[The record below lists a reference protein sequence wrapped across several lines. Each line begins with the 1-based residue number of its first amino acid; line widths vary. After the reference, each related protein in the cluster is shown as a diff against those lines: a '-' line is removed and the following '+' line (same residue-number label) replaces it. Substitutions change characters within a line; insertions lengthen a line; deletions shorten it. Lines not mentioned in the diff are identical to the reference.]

1 DTNMFRNLFSS
12 PTSRLP
18 LEDALELANK
28 YLENARKENDPVKAL
43 RLCNDANSVIKD
55 AEKIYAKN
63 GVKGRALHDGI
74 ANVYHEHAK
83 LLDTLGY
90 RGMAQKSHS
99 KADKWGYVHVAVSK
113 QTGSSQLGSIQ
124 PLCPPTALSA
134 VPTIAA
140 AMYQGIS
147 KLDIAQPTDV
157 SPAQI
162 AALTEIAPCASQ
174 TSQDIARTPGT
185 IFVQLIAP
193 PSVKYTLPEVTERIS
208 STPQLAYCLSLLPP
222 LTSKDGLSELE
233 IEWSQARVDDP
244 DEQERLRTVAVDV
257 IRAFV
262 RDELKRP
269 DVIAEVVCLAAVLD
283 EDDFRKLLQ
292 AFVDGIER
300 SVLLELHLLDGLAQL
315 MRNAPPGY
323 IGTDDLVKIL
333 EILTM
338 RLKGTY
344 QQSTGH
350 MYRLATAVSQALDS
364 MVDSQV
370 KDLKREQL
378 HEPLSEYLKEL
389 QRSSDPSLV
398 YQAAYAY
405 QALQYIP
412 DDETILQ
419 AMVRRTGKVA
429 KGIYGIVSSVKAL
442 DLNGF
447 IEGLRD
453 IQVGVESAASAI
465 KPVGNNLNEGGQGLL
480 ESLKGSLSFGRK
492 SAWYPALRGLDML
505 LQEGRLCEFEKL
517 IREAPCKKEAAFQW
531 GVCQRLGELAINTL
545 WDDCTRQN
553 AVSFLGIMHRDDA
566 TWNPK
571 ASIKQW
577 ILYILTRLTDASDT
591 MIGDHTRG
599 LLLELKTDGNTLNQT
614 LFQIPSNKT
623 PGSNLLTA
631 TLPPKTFPLLDCVQ
645 NKPDVEVALRH
656 LKLERL
662 RGRGGDVYISPRAK
676 ANVKATEEFDLTS
689 KVQEFLHS
697 DKKVFLLQGDSGA
710 GKSTFIRELELGLW
724 DKYKTNGPIPL
735 FVFLPTIERPEQDLI
750 GKQLQKA
757 NFTEGQIREMKTHR
771 EFILICDG
779 YDESQQTRNLYTSNE
794 LNQPGGCRVQMVISC
809 RTEYNGLDYKDRF
822 QPMDRNN
829 YRISGQFQ
837 EAVIAPFNKNQI
849 QDYIDQYVSSG
860 RPPWGSKDYHKA
872 FRQIPNLQDLVKNP
886 FLLKLAMEVLPQIF
900 EKRTSTS
907 VTRITSVELY
917 DEFVAQWLERSKIR
931 FGEMDLSIHDKGAF
945 KRLSDSGFKMNGIRY
960 LKELSTA
967 IYDNQGG
974 NPTVSYSEH
983 RDKKTWKDAWFNSTD
998 GKNLLIEA
1006 IPLVRNGDQYR
1017 FIHRSVLEYGVTLSI
1032 FDPSAHEGL
1041 EEPSSPSPLPRRG
1054 STSSALSFEI
1064 PSPSPIEETASNTEP
1079 LLVDSPLGRK
1089 SFVDEPS
1096 ILQFLVDRV
1105 QQQPV
1110 FKNQLHAVIQQSK
1123 TDKSVRIAA
1132 ANAIT
1137 VLVKAGV
1144 PFAGADLRGI
1154 NVPGADLSHGMFDSA
1169 RLEGADLRKAN
1180 LRSVW
1185 LRKARLN
1192 GAQMT
1197 KARFGELPFIQELCE
1212 VIIGAYTP
1220 DGNTFAMG
1228 LANGNICLYDTT
1240 DRWYKLAMFVGH
1252 DNVILSLTFSPTGDR
1267 IASASWDGM
1276 VKLWGVQ
1283 TYDCLDLSGHSKG
1296 VYAVAY
1302 SPKGDQI
1309 ASGSADNTVRL
1320 WDVKTGNCIYTL
1332 KGHSDQVFCVAYSP
1346 TGDQVASGSFDN
1358 TVRLWNPETGDC
1370 TLTLQHNDEVYVI
1383 VYSPK
1388 GGRLAS
1394 GGNDMIV
1401 RLWDVETGD
1410 CIHVMKGH
1418 MDKIMC
1424 IAYSP
1429 KGDQIASGCIGG
1441 CDLAVR
1447 LWDVETGNCVR
1458 VLKGHSGGIR
1468 SIVYSPNGDQLASG
1482 GHDMTVR
1489 LWDVETYDCVDI
1501 FQGHGDQINTIVYS
1515 PNGDQIASVSY
1526 DKTVR
1531 FRNMADVSRSYT
1543 PQGHSNFVYTI
1554 AYSPKGNRVVSGS
1567 LDCTA
1572 RLWDAETGQCIRT
1585 LEGHDEVVMSIVYSP
1600 DGDRFVSG
1608 SLDSTMRVWDAES
1621 GNCLCILKPS
1631 WIQGKIHG
1639 VNSVD
1644 YSPKGDQVASGC
1656 GDGTVRLWNVET
1668 TSCIHVLRGHR
1679 NVLCKVVYSP
1689 KGDQIASGSLDSTVR
1704 LWDVETGDCIS
1715 TLEGHDSDVNAIAYS
1730 PKGDRIASGSD
1741 DMTVRQWDVKTG
1753 SCVHVLRG
1761 HRGGIINI
1769 IYSPEG
1775 DQIASSSEDGT
1786 VRLWDVETG
1795 NCIHALL
1802 GHRKRVTMALAY
1814 SPKADMIASGSGDS
1828 TVRLWSIETGE
1839 CLLTISDFHGSVSCL
1854 AWDVASNGQY
1864 LVTGSQ
1870 DNSVRRWQITKEQ
1883 DEYKAILHWSSSNDA
1898 LVATDTTFDDAQGLS
1913 TANEM
1918 LLQQRGAL
1926 FSSARTLQGKTEKEL
1941 GIWTGVLD

>member
-1 DTNMFRNLFSS
+1 MFRNLFSS

-18 LEDALELANK
+18 LEDVLELANK

-43 RLCNDANSVIKD
+43 RFCNDANSVIKD

-63 GVKGRALHDGI
+63 GVKDPVLRD
-74 ANVYHEHAK
+74 
-83 LLDTLGY
+83 DTLGY
-90 RGMAQKSHS
+90 RDMAQKSYN
-99 KADKWGYVHVAVSK
+99 KADKLGYVHAVVSK
-113 QTGSSQLGSIQ
+113 QTGSFQLGSIQ
-124 PLCPPTALSA
+124 SLCPPTALSA
-134 VPTIAA
+134 VPAVAT
-140 AMYQGIS
+140 AMYQDIS
-147 KLDIAQPTDV
+147 KPDIAEPTDK
-157 SPAQI
+157 SPVQTVV
-162 AALTEIAPCASQ
+162 LTEIEPCAPQASR
-174 TSQDIARTPGT
+174 DVAGTPGA
-185 IFVQLIAP
+185 IFVQSIVP
-193 PSVKYTLPEVTERIS
+193 PSVKYTLPGVTERIG

-222 LTSKDGLSELE
+222 SLTSRDGLNELE
-233 IEWSQARVDDP
+233 IGWSQAKIDDP
-244 DEQERLRTVAVDV
+244 DERERLRTVAVDV

-269 DVIAEVVCLAAVLD
+269 DVIAEVVCLAAVLN

-292 AFVDGIER
+292 AFINGIER
-300 SVLLELHLLDGLAQL
+300 SALLELHLLDGLAQL

-323 IGTDDLVKIL
+323 TRTDDLVKIL
-333 EILTM
+333 EILAI
-338 RLKGTY
+338 RLKGTH

-350 MYRLATAVSQALDS
+350 MYRLAVTVSQALDS

-370 KDLKREQL
+370 KGLKREQL

-389 QRSSDPSLV
+389 QMSSDPSLV

-419 AMVRRTGKVA
+419 TVVRRTGKVVT
-429 KGIYGIVSSVKAL
+429 GIYGIVSAARAL

-447 IEGLRD
+447 IGGLQD

-465 KPVGNNLNEGGQGLL
+465 KPVSNSLTEGGQGFL
-480 ESLKGSLSFGRK
+480 ESLKGSLSFSRR
-492 SAWYPALRGLDML
+492 SAWYPALRGLDTL
-505 LQEGRLCEFEKL
+505 LQEGRVCEFEKL
-517 IREAPCKKEAAFQW
+517 IREAPCKKDAAFQW

-545 WDDCTRQN
+545 WDDGTRQR
-553 AVSFLGIMHRDDA
+553 AVSFLGTIYRDDA

-571 ASIKQW
+571 DNIRQW
-577 ILYILTRLTDASDT
+577 ILYILTWLTDASDT
-591 MIGDHTRG
+591 MIGGHTQG
-599 LLLELKTDGNTLNQT
+599 LLLELKADGNTLKQT

-623 PGSNLLTA
+623 PSSNLLMVA
-631 TLPPKTFPLLDCVQ
+631 LPPKTSPLLDCVQ

-656 LKLERL
+656 LKSERL

-676 ANVKATEEFDLTS
+676 ASVNATEEFDLTS

-710 GKSTFIRELELGLW
+710 GKSTFIRELEIGLW
-724 DKYKTNGPIPL
+724 NKYKPDGPIPL

-757 NFTEGQIREMKTHR
+757 SFTEGQIREMKMHR

-809 RTEYNGLDYKDRF
+809 RTEYNGFDYKDRF
-822 QPMDRNN
+822 QPIDRNN

-837 EAVIAPFNKNQI
+837 EAVITPFNEDQI
-849 QDYIDQYVSSG
+849 QEYIDQYVSLG
-860 RPPWGSKDYHKA
+860 KPPWGSKDYHKA
-872 FRQIPNLQDLVKNP
+872 FSQIPNLQGLVKNP

-931 FGEMDLSIHDKGAF
+931 FGEMDLSIHDKEAF

-974 NPTVSYSEH
+974 NPAVSYSEH
-983 RDKKTWKDAWFNSTD
+983 RDKKTWKETWFNSTD
-998 GKNLLIEA
+998 GKNLLMEA

-1017 FIHRSVLEYGVTLSI
+1017 FIHKSVLEYGVTLSI
-1032 FDPSAHEGL
+1032 FDPNAHEGL
-1041 EEPSSPSPLPRRG
+1041 VEPSSPSPLPRRG
-1054 STSSALSFEI
+1054 STSSVLSFEV
-1064 PSPSPIEETASNTEP
+1064 PSSSPLEETASNTEP
-1079 LLVDSPLGRK
+1079 QLVDSPLGRK

-1110 FKNQLHAVIQQSK
+1110 FKNQLHTVIQQSK
-1123 TDKSVRIAA
+1123 IDKSVRIAVS
-1132 ANAIT
+1132 NAIT

-1144 PFAGADLRGI
+1144 SFAGADLRGI
-1154 NVPGADLSHGMFDSA
+1154 NIPGADLSHGMFDSA
-1169 RLEGADLRKAN
+1169 RLDGADLRKTN
-1180 LRSVW
+1180 LRSAW

-1192 GAQMT
+1192 GAHMT
-1197 KARFGELPFIQELCE
+1197 KARFGELPFIKEFCE
-1212 VIIGAYTP
+1212 VIVGAYTP
-1220 DGNTFAMG
+1220 DGNAFAMA

-1240 DRWYKLAMFVGH
+1240 DGWCKLAMFAGH
-1252 DNVILSLTFSPTGDR
+1252 DNVALSLAFSPTDDR

-1276 VKLWGVQ
+1276 VKLWSVQ
-1283 TYDCLDLSGHSKG
+1283 TFSCLDLSEHSKG
-1296 VYAVAY
+1296 VYSVAY

-1320 WDVKTGNCIYTL
+1320 WDVKTGNCTCTL

-1346 TGDQVASGSFDN
+1346 AGDQVASGSFDN

-1370 TLTLQHNDEVYVI
+1370 AFTLQHNDEVYVI
-1383 VYSPK
+1383 AYSPK
-1388 GGRLAS
+1388 GGRLVS

-1418 MDKIMC
+1418 IDKIMC

-1441 CDLAVR
+1441 YDLAVR

-1468 SIVYSPNGDQLASG
+1468 SIVYSPNGDQIASG

-1489 LWDVETYDCVDI
+1489 LWDVETYDCVDV

-1515 PNGDQIASVSY
+1515 PSGDQIASVSY
-1526 DKTVR
+1526 DRTVR

-1543 PQGHSNFVYTI
+1543 PQGHSSVVYTI

-1572 RLWDAETGQCIRT
+1572 RLWDVETGQCIRT
-1585 LEGHDEVVMSIVYSP
+1585 LEGHGEVVMSIAFSP
-1600 DGDRFVSG
+1600 DGDRFASG
-1608 SLDSTMRVWDAES
+1608 SLDSTMRMWDAES
-1621 GNCLCILKPS
+1621 GNCLCIVKSSWMPS
-1631 WIQGKIHG
+1631 WIQGEIHG

-1668 TSCIHVLRGHR
+1668 SSCIHVLRGHC

-1689 KGDQIASGSLDSTVR
+1689 KGDLIASGSLDSTVR

-1715 TLEGHDSDVNAIAYS
+1715 ILEGHDSDVIAISYS

-1741 DMTVRQWDVKTG
+1741 DMTVRQWDIKTS

-1769 IYSPEG
+1769 VYSPEG

-1802 GHRKRVTMALAY
+1802 GHRKRVTMALEY
-1814 SPKADMIASGSGDS
+1814 SPKGDMIASGSGDS

-1854 AWDVASNGQY
+1854 AWDMASNGQY

-1870 DNSVRRWQITKEQ
+1870 DNSVRRWQIAKEQ

-1913 TANEM
+1913 TVNEM

-1926 FSSARTLQGKTEKEL
+1926 FSSARTLQGKAEKEL